1 VPLRPESRFHRWL
14 VPELE
19 TFHATRGQRLNVLAP
34 RGAAKTSWV
43 SIAYPLWCACERH
56 EEHVVIL
63 SDTQRLS
70 QKLLGQVRR
79 ELENNA
85 PLAASYPDACGKGPS
100 WKVDSLVLRNG
111 VLIEAFST
119 GGNVRGTIHRSRRP
133 SLVIGDDLQN
143 KDHVVSA
150 LKRYRCWQWLTRD
163 VLPVGTPD
171 TNFLILGT
179 ALHREAIVCRLQTT
193 PGWRSRLFKSIEKWT
208 ERMDLW
214 QEWEQLLLNWEDP
227 DREARAREFYEQN
240 RRAMEE

>member
-1 VPLRPESRFHRWL
+1 
-14 VPELE
+14 
-19 TFHATRGQRLNVLAP
+19 LAP

-79 ELENNA
+79 ELEGNA
-85 PLAASYPDACGKGPS
+85 TLAASYPDACGKGPS

-150 LKRYRCWQWLTRD
+150 LKRDRCWQWLTRD

-193 PGWRSRLFKSIEKWT
+193 PGWRSRLFKSIERWP

-214 QEWEQLLLNWEDP
+214 QGWEQLLLDWEDP
-227 DREARAREFYEQN
+227 DREARAREFYE
-240 RRAMEE
+240 AHKEEMHQ